1 MNAIDS
7 GMRRHGC
14 LRVLPRPRGSWIV
27 ASEREVL
34 SEHSTATEAENAA
47 WARLRDGDEL
57 LVVDRYHRCHR
68 RARPEPIRSTSRP
81 RISRQG

>member
-7 GMRRHGC
+7 RMRRHRC

-34 SEHSTATEAENAA
+34 SEHATATEAEDAA
-47 WARLRDGDEL
+47 WARLGDGDEL
-57 LVVDRYHRCHR
+57 LVVDRYHRCHLPNRPGQTRPTPCR
-68 RARPEPIRSTSRP
+68 RTSAR
-81 RISRQG
+81 G

>member
-7 GMRRHGC
+7 GMRRHRC

-27 ASEREVL
+27 VSDREVL

-47 WARLRDGDEL
+47 WARLGDGDEL
-57 LVVDRYHRCHR
+57 LVIDRYHRCHR
-68 RARPEPIRSTSRP
+68 RIRPGRIRPTSGR
-81 RISRQG
+81 RISRHG